1 MRADHP
7 KDQAVGVMM
16 LTQQYIQQLVDLA
29 LKEDIGSGD
38 ITAELV
44 RSDTNARAV
53 VVSRETGV
61 LCGSTFVNTVFSML
75 DAEINIDWFK
85 SDGDLLEPDD
95 TLFTVSGN
103 ARKILT
109 GERTALNFLQLLS
122 GTATLA
128 FRFANSVE
136 GTNVRLLDTRK
147 TIPGLRLAQKYAVTC
162 GGCHN
167 HRIGLYDA
175 FLIKENHIEA
185 CGGIADA
192 ISAARKSAPGKTV
205 EIEVETLNELQ
216 LALAANPDRIMLD
229 NFSEAMLRE
238 AVAANAG
245 QCELEASGNIT
256 ELNLRSI
263 AETGIDF
270 ISIGALTK
278 RVEPLDLSMR
288 LER

>member
-1 MRADHP
+1 
-7 KDQAVGVMM
+7 M

-44 RSDTNARAV
+44 RPDTNARAV

-85 SDGDLLEPDD
+85 SDGDLLEPND

-128 FRFANSVE
+128 FRFANFVE
-136 GTNVRLLDTRK
+136 GTSVRLLDTRK

>member
-1 MRADHP
+1 
-7 KDQAVGVMM
+7 M

-61 LCGSTFVNTVFSML
+61 LCGSTFVDAVFSML

-85 SDGDLLEPDD
+85 SDGDLLEPND

-136 GTNVRLLDTRK
+136 GTSVRLLDTRK

-216 LALAANPDRIMLD
+216 LALTANPDRIMLD

-245 QCELEASGNIT
+245 RCELEASGNIT

>member
-1 MRADHP
+1 
-7 KDQAVGVMM
+7 M

-61 LCGSTFVNTVFSML
+61 LCGSTFVDAVFSML

-85 SDGDLLEPDD
+85 SDGDLLEPND

-136 GTNVRLLDTRK
+136 GTSVRLLDTRK

-185 CGGIADA
+185 CGGVADA

-216 LALAANPDRIMLD
+216 LALTANPDRIMLD

>member
-1 MRADHP
+1 
-7 KDQAVGVMM
+7 M
-16 LTQQYIQQLVDLA
+16 LTQQYIQQLADLA

-61 LCGSTFVNTVFSML
+61 LCGSTFVDAVFSML

-136 GTNVRLLDTRK
+136 GTSVRLLDTRK

>member
-1 MRADHP
+1 
-7 KDQAVGVMM
+7 M

-61 LCGSTFVNTVFSML
+61 LCGSTFVDAVFSML

-136 GTNVRLLDTRK
+136 GTSVRLLDTRK

-192 ISAARKSAPGKTV
+192 INAARKSAPGKTV

>member
-1 MRADHP
+1 
-7 KDQAVGVMM
+7 M

-85 SDGDLLEPDD
+85 SDGDLLEPND

-136 GTNVRLLDTRK
+136 GTSVRLLDTRK

-192 ISAARKSAPGKTV
+192 INAARKSAPGKTV

>member
-1 MRADHP
+1 
-7 KDQAVGVMM
+7 M

-61 LCGSTFVNTVFSML
+61 LCGSTFVDAVFSML

-128 FRFANSVE
+128 YRFANSVE
-136 GTNVRLLDTRK
+136 GTSVRLLDTRK

>member
-1 MRADHP
+1 
-7 KDQAVGVMM
+7 M

-61 LCGSTFVNTVFSML
+61 LCGSTFVNAVFSML

-136 GTNVRLLDTRK
+136 GTSVRLLDTRK

-192 ISAARKSAPGKTV
+192 INAARKSAPGKTV

-245 QCELEASGNIT
+245 RCELEASGNIT

>member
-1 MRADHP
+1 
-7 KDQAVGVMM
+7 M
-16 LTQQYIQQLVDLA
+16 LSLQYIQQLVDLA
-29 LKEDIGSGD
+29 LEEDIGSGD

-44 RSDTNARAV
+44 QPDSLAKAS
-53 VVSRETGV
+53 VVSREAGV
-61 LCGSTFVNTVFSML
+61 LCGSIFVDAVFSTL
-75 DAEINIDWFK
+75 DPNITIDWYK
-85 SDGDLLEPDD
+85 SDGDLLEPND
-95 TLFTVSGN
+95 TLFSVSGN

-122 GTATLA
+122 GTASLA
-128 FRFANSVE
+128 QRFANHVA
-136 GTNVRLLDTRK
+136 GTGVRLLDTRK
-147 TIPGLRLAQKYAVTC
+147 TVPGLRLAQKYAVTC

-185 CGGIADA
+185 CGGIAAA
-192 ISAARKSAPGKTV
+192 ISAARQSAPGKVV
-205 EIEVETLNELQ
+205 EIEVETLDELQ
-216 LALAANPDRIMLD
+216 LALGAKADRIMLD
-229 NFSEAMLRE
+229 NFSEAMLRD

-245 QCELEASGNIT
+245 QSELEASGNVA
-256 ELNLRSI
+256 EHNLRSI
-263 AETGIDF
+263 AETGVDF

>member
-1 MRADHP
+1 
-7 KDQAVGVMM
+7 M

-44 RSDTNARAV
+44 RPDTNARAV

-61 LCGSTFVNTVFSML
+61 LCGSTFVDAVFSML

-85 SDGDLLEPDD
+85 SDGDLLEPND

-128 FRFANSVE
+128 FRFANFVE
-136 GTNVRLLDTRK
+136 GTSVRLLDTRK

-167 HRIGLYDA
+167 HRIGLHDA

-192 ISAARKSAPGKTV
+192 INAARKSAPGKTV

>member
-1 MRADHP
+1 
-7 KDQAVGVMM
+7 M

-136 GTNVRLLDTRK
+136 GTSVRLLDTRK

-192 ISAARKSAPGKTV
+192 INAARKSAPGKTV

-216 LALAANPDRIMLD
+216 LALTANPDRIMLD

>member
-1 MRADHP
+1 
-7 KDQAVGVMM
+7 M
-16 LTQQYIQQLVDLA
+16 LSLQYIQQLVDLA
-29 LKEDIGSGD
+29 LEEDIGSGD
-38 ITAELV
+38 ITAALV
-44 RSDTNARAV
+44 QPDSLAKAS
-53 VVSRETGV
+53 VVSREAGV
-61 LCGSTFVNTVFSML
+61 LCGSIFVDAVFSTL
-75 DAEINIDWFK
+75 DPNITIEWFK
-85 SDGDLLEPDD
+85 SDGDLLEPND
-95 TLFTVSGN
+95 TLFSVSGN

-122 GTATLA
+122 GTASLA
-128 FRFANSVE
+128 QRFANHVA
-136 GTNVRLLDTRK
+136 GTGVRLLDTRK
-147 TIPGLRLAQKYAVTC
+147 TVPGLRLAQKYAVTC

-185 CGGIADA
+185 CGGIAAA
-192 ISAARKSAPGKTV
+192 IAAARKSAPGKTV
-205 EIEVETLNELQ
+205 EIEVETLDELQ
-216 LALAANPDRIMLD
+216 LALAANADRIMLD

-245 QCELEASGNIT
+245 RSELEASGNVA
-256 ELNLRSI
+256 EHNLRSI
-263 AETGIDF
+263 AETGVDF

>member
-1 MRADHP
+1 
-7 KDQAVGVMM
+7 M

-128 FRFANSVE
+128 FRFANFVE
-136 GTNVRLLDTRK
+136 GTSVRLLDTRK

>member
-1 MRADHP
+1 
-7 KDQAVGVMM
+7 M

-44 RSDTNARAV
+44 RPDTNARAV

-61 LCGSTFVNTVFSML
+61 LCGSTFVDAVFSML

-85 SDGDLLEPDD
+85 SDGDLLEPND

-136 GTNVRLLDTRK
+136 GTSVRLLDTRK

>member
-1 MRADHP
+1 
-7 KDQAVGVMM
+7 M
-16 LTQQYIQQLVDLA
+16 LTQQYIQQLADLA

-61 LCGSTFVNTVFSML
+61 LCGSTFVDAVFSML

-85 SDGDLLEPDD
+85 SDGDLLEPND

-128 FRFANSVE
+128 YRFANSVE
-136 GTNVRLLDTRK
+136 GTSVRLLDTRK

>member
-1 MRADHP
+1 
-7 KDQAVGVMM
+7 M

-61 LCGSTFVNTVFSML
+61 LCGSTFVDAVFSML

-136 GTNVRLLDTRK
+136 GTSVRLLDTRK

-192 ISAARKSAPGKTV
+192 INAARKSAPGKTV
-205 EIEVETLNELQ
+205 EIEVEPLNELQ

>member
-1 MRADHP
+1 
-7 KDQAVGVMM
+7 M
-16 LTQQYIQQLVDLA
+16 LSLQYIQQLVDLA
-29 LKEDIGSGD
+29 LEEDIGSGD

-44 RSDTNARAV
+44 QPNSLAKAS
-53 VVSRETGV
+53 VVSREAGV
-61 LCGSTFVNTVFSML
+61 LCGSIFVDAVFSTL
-75 DAEINIDWFK
+75 DPDITIEWYK
-85 SDGDLLEPDD
+85 SDGDLLEPND
-95 TLFTVSGN
+95 TLFSVSGN

-122 GTATLA
+122 GTASLA
-128 FRFANSVE
+128 QRFANHVA
-136 GTNVRLLDTRK
+136 GTGVRLLDTRK
-147 TIPGLRLAQKYAVTC
+147 TVPGLRLAQKYAVTC

-185 CGGIADA
+185 CGGIAAA
-192 ISAARKSAPGKTV
+192 ISAARQSAPGKVV
-205 EIEVETLNELQ
+205 EIEVETLDELQ
-216 LALAANPDRIMLD
+216 LALGAKADRIMLD
-229 NFSEAMLRE
+229 NFSEAMLRD

-245 QCELEASGNIT
+245 QSELEASGNVA
-256 ELNLRSI
+256 EHNLRSI
-263 AETGIDF
+263 AETGVDF

>member
-1 MRADHP
+1 
-7 KDQAVGVMM
+7 M
-16 LTQQYIQQLVDLA
+16 LTQQYIQQLVDIA

-61 LCGSTFVNTVFSML
+61 LCGSTFVDAVFSML

-136 GTNVRLLDTRK
+136 GTSVRLLDTRK

-192 ISAARKSAPGKTV
+192 INAARKSAPGKTV

-245 QCELEASGNIT
+245 RCELEASGNIT

>member
-1 MRADHP
+1 
-7 KDQAVGVMM
+7 M

-61 LCGSTFVNTVFSML
+61 LCGSTFVDAVFSML

-85 SDGDLLEPDD
+85 SDGDLLEPND

-128 FRFANSVE
+128 YRFANSVE
-136 GTNVRLLDTRK
+136 GTSVRLLDTRK

-192 ISAARKSAPGKTV
+192 INAARKSAPGKTV